1 MELPQPAIKPL
12 YLQVMSDEPQTHDSS
27 QKMGR
32 WMVYAAWALFLGLL
46 TWLFSGTLERQ
57 HNPNQA
63 PLGSMRATVAEVVL
77 QRNRWGHYVVTG
89 HINGKPATFMLDTG
103 ATDISVPAALA
114 QRLGLKRGVELTY
127 QTANGP
133 AKAWATRLQSAGI
146 GAIELHDLRA
156 HINPNVS
163 GDEVL
168 LGMTFLKQLEMVQR
182 GDTLTLRY
190 NR

>member
-1 MELPQPAIKPL
+1 MSLPATNPL
-12 YLQVMSDEPQTHDSS
+12 YLQVMNDESQSHDQSRRL
-27 QKMGR
+27 GR
-32 WMVYAAWALFLGLL
+32 WMVYAAWVLLLGLL
-46 TWLFSGTLERQ
+46 TWLFSGTLERL
-57 HNPNQA
+57 HNPNSE
-63 PLGSMRATVAEVVL
+63 PLSTRRATVAEVVL

-89 HINGKPATFMLDTG
+89 QINGQPTTFMLDTG

-127 QTANGP
+127 QTATGP

-146 GAIELHDLRA
+146 GPIELHDLRA

-168 LGMTFLKQLEMVQR
+168 LGMSFLKQLEMVQR

-190 NR
+190 GR